1 MPLLKLVIH
10 LGKFLGVHLV
20 DLKSRDTMPYVSYLL
35 ESVKLCAV
43 NLSSLSVWEYGHGD
57 SVSGDREGN

>member
-43 NLSSLSVWEYGHGD
+43 NLSSLSV
-57 SVSGDREGN
+57 